1 MAFAKYAL
9 TKEINEEEEN
19 GEDVVQM
26 EYPSKEGIQRSRKI
40 SWIVVT

>member
-1 MAFAKYAL
+1 MAFVKYAL
-9 TKEINEEEEN
+9 TKEINEEEN

-40 SWIVVT
+40 SWIVVP